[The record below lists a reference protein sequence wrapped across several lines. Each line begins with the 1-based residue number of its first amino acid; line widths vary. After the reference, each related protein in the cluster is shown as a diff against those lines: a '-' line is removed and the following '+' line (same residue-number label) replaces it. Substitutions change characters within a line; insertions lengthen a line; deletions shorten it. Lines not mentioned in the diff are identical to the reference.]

1 MGRGARILDRAWAR
15 FTDTDRIAI
24 TDTGALIEE
33 IEQIWGR
40 ALLSPDYKAFWIDT
54 ILEHPSRSL
63 TKHEFLVLFK
73 MLFEVEFEDLFDT
86 DTDLT
91 RRTDTRTIKRKAPA
105 ALSLVEQKQ
114 RLFQKISIL
123 KGTLNAQRKRS
134 VDEDRTMELQLNRRL
149 VDCYEALI
157 QVYEQLAA
165 EPADSALVLAVKRQD
180 ELLAQFKRKLNRTAK
195 IKLWRSY
202 LTLLVAGLL
211 AFCIVSYAMGLIA
224 DLPET
229 NDDDIAPTG
238 YRRLPNRFFDSLNP
252 IDRLFYS
259 GLEWLGYV

>member
-1 MGRGARILDRAWAR
+1 MGRGDRILDRAWAR
-15 FTDTDRIAI
+15 FTDSDRIAI

-114 RLFQKISIL
+114 KLFQKISIL

-149 VDCYEALI
+149 APRR
-157 QVYEQLAA
+157 AA
-165 EPADSALVLAVKRQD
+165 SSVSAETESYGQD
-180 ELLAQFKRKLNRTAK
+180 ETMAFLSDAAGSWT
-195 IKLWRSY
+195 
-202 LTLLVAGLL
+202 AGLL
-211 AFCIVSYAMGLIA
+211 H
-224 DLPET
+224 
-229 NDDDIAPTG
+229 
-238 YRRLPNRFFDSLNP
+238 RFVRDGTH
-252 IDRLFYS
+252 R
-259 GLEWLGYV
+259 

>member
-1 MGRGARILDRAWAR
+1 MGRGDRILDRAWAR
-15 FTDTDRIAI
+15 FTDSDRIAI

-114 RLFQKISIL
+114 KLFQKISIL

-149 VDCYEALI
+149 APRR
-157 QVYEQLAA
+157 AA
-165 EPADSALVLAVKRQD
+165 SSVSAETESYGED
-180 ELLAQFKRKLNRTAK
+180 ETIAFLSDAASSWT
-195 IKLWRSY
+195 
-202 LTLLVAGLL
+202 AGLL
-211 AFCIVSYAMGLIA
+211 H
-224 DLPET
+224 
-229 NDDDIAPTG
+229 
-238 YRRLPNRFFDSLNP
+238 RFVRDGTH
-252 IDRLFYS
+252 R
-259 GLEWLGYV
+259 

>member
-134 VDEDRTMELQLNRRL
+134 VDEDRTM
-149 VDCYEALI
+149 DTSAGGEAPGR
-157 QVYEQLAA
+157 AA
-165 EPADSALVLAVKRQD
+165 SPVSAETESYGQD
-180 ELLAQFKRKLNRTAK
+180 KT
-195 IKLWRSY
+195 
-202 LTLLVAGLL
+202 L
-211 AFCIVSYAMGLIA
+211 AFLFDAAGGWTAGILH
-224 DLPET
+224 
-229 NDDDIAPTG
+229 
-238 YRRLPNRFFDSLNP
+238 RFVRNGTH
-252 IDRLFYS
+252 R
-259 GLEWLGYV
+259 